1 MKDPNKVKRINF
13 NMPLYLLKEIDELA
27 KKSNETRTD
36 IIIEG
41 TENIVEERKRKQK
54 LNEFLNKRKK
64 SSSPIFVKE
73 VYELGANE
81 WVRRLRSEW
90 DERENK
96 FKKGKK

>member
-41 TENIVEERKRKQK
+41 TENIVEERKRKEK
-54 LNEFLNKRKK
+54 LKTFLSRKTPILDPKKNKEM
-64 SSSPIFVKE
+64 F
-73 VYELGANE
+73 ELGGTE
-81 WVRRLRSEW
+81 WVKRLRQEGN
-90 DERENK
+90 R
-96 FKKGKK
+96 